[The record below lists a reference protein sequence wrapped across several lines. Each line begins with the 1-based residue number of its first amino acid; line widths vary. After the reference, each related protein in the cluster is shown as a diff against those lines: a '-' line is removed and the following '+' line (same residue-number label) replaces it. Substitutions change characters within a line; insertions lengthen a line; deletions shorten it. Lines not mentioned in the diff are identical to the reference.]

1 MSTSIHSNTS
11 RSKNTEENDDEDDE
25 SVAYICT
32 ECWNQLDRD
41 NREMWDRCELSD
53 AQSSPRGAHLQL
65 VARKD
70 ELEEHLLPMIQWN
83 RTSAKQWHASISRP
97 KPNDSTQQG
106 PTRYNKDG
114 NSDNSMG
121 KDGRSTRRL
130 AAYDSHVSASNLHHF
145 TSTKRRADRLLSNCR
160 FSYPALGSWRSPF
173 WTQDLIESYIPG
185 DKEKFFRENYRRG
198 HIFVATGYKRSVL
211 WDACTTQ
218 NTEMVDEEEASRI
231 ATMQLVACACYI
243 VQLPERER
251 KLMSKTFSAGTKVEI
266 LNLEILNDSTGG
278 TAVDTNSEGRET
290 SGHWVITET
299 FPERKQSKVQNLLD
313 GRTKKVSNADL
324 RMYYPEF
331 CCEGSMERECV
342 KWMDRIFSERR
353 AAQARWGSLPIA
365 VQTVSLR
372 GNSETAWFETHMRPN
387 QSAVFSTPFLKNKAT
402 PLSQKRHK
410 DERYSGYEYL
420 VSSKSEYASRSN
432 DTEKKK
438 DTNGLVQLYAFVL
451 LQPAIVYIK
460 FCRSYKKERGGYWPS
475 LDPHVKTWWL
485 EASSETPRHDAE
497 PSSFFLKNKSSL
509 DTVAED
515 EEFKQ
520 EEEFAEYPTYFSSYQ
535 RGDTVV
541 IFGDPSCGMV
551 LGHGFHVYLKRQHTN
566 AALPSRVFMLTH
578 NQMLGAYYA
587 LRRDISHDPL
597 SLHVLTSLERL
608 HLICAT
614 NALKSSSFNEE
625 NEEEKE
631 DEHDSDDTDHAIPGL
646 SMLPFWLEA
655 FVNPPLEIMTD
666 RERYIRRVVMNEFEE
681 RIMETWNRAKR
692 KGLVADESLVI
703 TALTLLGPLFKDC
716 TWC

>member
-1 MSTSIHSNTS
+1 
-11 RSKNTEENDDEDDE
+11 
-25 SVAYICT
+25 
-32 ECWNQLDRD
+32 
-41 NREMWDRCELSD
+41 
-53 AQSSPRGAHLQL
+53 
-65 VARKD
+65 
-70 ELEEHLLPMIQWN
+70 MIQWN

-145 TSTKRRADRLLSNCR
+145 TSTKRRADRLLSKCR

-278 TAVDTNSEGRET
+278 GGGGGTAVDTDLDGRET

-299 FPERKQSKVQNLLD
+299 FPDRKRSKVQNLLD
-313 GRTKKVSNADL
+313 GRTMEVSNADL

-420 VSSKSEYASRSN
+420 VSSKPEYASRSN

-460 FCRSYKKERGGYWPS
+460 FCRPYKKERGGYWPS

-485 EASSETPRHDAE
+485 EASSETPKHHDNAE
-497 PSSFFLKNKSSL
+497 PSSFFLKSTSSL
-509 DTVAED
+509 NTLSEG
-515 EEFKQ
+515 EEYKEKNVVF
-520 EEEFAEYPTYFSSYQ
+520 PTYFSSYQ

-541 IFGDPSCGMV
+541 IFGDPSHGMV
-551 LGHGFHVYLKRQHTN
+551 LGDGFQVYLKRQHTN
-566 AALPSRVFMLTH
+566 ASLPSRVFTSTY
-578 NQMLGAYYA
+578 NQMLGAYV
-587 LRRDISHDPL
+587 LECFTKISLFSFTSSADSLVYHLHNPLTSHPL
-597 SLHVLTSLERL
+597 SYLLLTR
-608 HLICAT
+608 
-614 NALKSSSFNEE
+614 
-625 NEEEKE
+625 
-631 DEHDSDDTDHAIPGL
+631 
-646 SMLPFWLEA
+646 MLRS
-655 FVNPPLEIMTD
+655 NTGTM
-666 RERYIRRVVMNEFEE
+666 R
-681 RIMETWNRAKR
+681 
-692 KGLVADESLVI
+692 
-703 TALTLLGPLFKDC
+703 
-716 TWC
+716 